1 MLHLKGLV
9 VEPVTI
15 PVGDYVLSRDVC
27 VERKAIIDLVQSL
40 GSGRL
45 YQQAQNMCL
54 HYSNPLLLI
63 EFDPA
68 KGFVL
73 QSSYAIARREIEVGT
88 KDLLGK
94 LSLLVLHFPKL
105 RLMWSPS
112 PRFTADIFMKLKE
125 GRYEPDP
132 RAAAQ
137 VDAEDADAEELQG
150 SGRVRSNSAAFEMLR
165 KLPGITPKICIVWRG
180 RQGL

>member
-1 MLHLKGLV
+1 MHKS
-9 VEPVTI
+9 I
-15 PVGDYVLSRDVC
+15 VLIF
-27 VERKAIIDLVQSL
+27 II
-40 GSGRL
+40 
-45 YQQAQNMCL
+45 N
-54 HYSNPLLLI
+54 LL
-63 EFDPA
+63 
-68 KGFVL
+68 
-73 QSSYAIARREIEVGT
+73 Q
-88 KDLLGK
+88 
-94 LSLLVLHFPKL
+94 
-105 RLMWSPS
+105 PS
-112 PRFTADIFMKLKE
+112 VLKE